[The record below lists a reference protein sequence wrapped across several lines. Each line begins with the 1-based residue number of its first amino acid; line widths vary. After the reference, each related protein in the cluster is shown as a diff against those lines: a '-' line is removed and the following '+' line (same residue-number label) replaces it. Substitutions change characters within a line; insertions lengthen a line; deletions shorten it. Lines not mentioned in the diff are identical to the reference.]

1 MTDYDRDRGA
11 YAPSGEA
18 PLAFDP
24 RSQGGRQGGRAPT
37 TLIISALIL
46 FVLVVGIFIYYRS
59 GRGAKLGD
67 AGATGASSAL

>member
-24 RSQGGRQGGRAPT
+24 RSQGGRGW
-37 TLIISALIL
+37 
-46 FVLVVGIFIYYRS
+46 
-59 GRGAKLGD
+59 D
-67 AGATGASSAL
+67 